1 MPPSSTHIF
10 RVSLMGNA
18 KVYRDIEMPS
28 SASLHALAQAILTA
42 FDFDFDHA
50 FGFYSGK
57 TPRTLM
63 HTEPKYE
70 LFVDLGEETG
80 ALSVKRTTVAVA
92 FPKPRHRLT
101 FLFDYGDEWL
111 FQVALT
117 GTGHKAP
124 KVRYPKVLA
133 SQGDAPQQ
141 YPAWEEPDPK

>member
-70 LFVDLGEETG
+70 LFSDLGEETG

-117 GTGHKAP
+117 GTGQKAP